1 MTSFLVLSGDTLIF
15 GVKVTLAVAEPLV
28 RSMRPRLVRM
38 VRADW
43 RKHNRKRAYCG
54 YDRRQGLVV
63 CLGRRRFF
71 EEKGLRFPLETATA
85 RYTYVALVMDANSEL
100 AASFLPG
107 SEDCTKVEEIPPG
120 EPGDN

>member
-1 MTSFLVLSGDTLIF
+1 VPEPWQAPGVAGTVISG
-15 GVKVTLAVAEPLV
+15 LA
-28 RSMRPRLVRM
+28 
-38 VRADW
+38 
-43 RKHNRKRAYCG
+43 
-54 YDRRQGLVV
+54 
-63 CLGRRRFF
+63 FF